1 MSVAAF
7 WLRGKART
15 DKRLIINEM
24 SRYSCPLRKTV
35 FFAMQ
40 YGSFEG
46 AGWSLSL
53 AEKGCF
59 AQRTK
64 RAKLSVG
71 IISRHAHAIKVGLGG
86 FVYGATVI

>member
-7 WLRGKART
+7 WLRGKVRT
-15 DKRLIINEM
+15 NKRLIINEM
-24 SRYSCPLRKTV
+24 PRYSCPLRKTV

-53 AEKGCF
+53 AEK
-59 AQRTK
+59 A
-64 RAKLSVG
+64 V
-71 IISRHAHAIKVGLGG
+71 SRSGQNEANYLLGL
-86 FVYGATVI
+86 FHVTPMQ